1 VNCFQ
6 KPEVGITR
14 LVETKETTNK
24 TPVTITVVVAM
35 VTIVVE
41 VLVVVVMTKTQVMMR
56 GVMTVIIKDTEIRE
70 ITIKVVIV
78 MMVIV
83 MMVAMVGMI
92 EVVVKN
98 IPKTST
104 IMMQEIR

>member
-1 VNCFQ
+1 M
-6 KPEVGITR
+6 GITR

-41 VLVVVVMTKTQVMMR
+41 VLVVVVVMTKTQVMMR

-70 ITIKVVIV
+70 ITIKVVIE